1 LQICNFQIW
10 TTIFA
15 TCSQNKLVQLPDMVV
30 ANGATSLYG
39 GCNWCNFLIWWLQM
53 VQLPDIEVATGATSQ
68 YRSSIEISGRPL
80 ILGPLRLQKQS
91 KHQSQAESIIIQPG
105 KTIG

>member
-39 GCNWCNFLIWWLQM
+39 GCNWCNFLIWWLQL
-53 VQLPDIEVATGATSQ
+53 VQLPYMVVANGATS
-68 YRSSIEISGRPL
+68 
-80 ILGPLRLQKQS
+80 
-91 KHQSQAESIIIQPG
+91 
-105 KTIG
+105 